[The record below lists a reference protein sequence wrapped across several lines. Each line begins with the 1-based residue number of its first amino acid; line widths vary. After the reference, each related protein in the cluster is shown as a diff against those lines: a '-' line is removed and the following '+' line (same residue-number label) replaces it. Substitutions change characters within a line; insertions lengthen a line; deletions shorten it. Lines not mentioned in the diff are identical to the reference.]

1 MGFET
6 GLSAGMG
13 ATLTGALAGDIV
25 LVYLIGLCPV
35 LALSRK
41 LEAALGLGAVTVIM
55 APPATLLAALL
66 AMPYGHVVLSLPYVV
81 AAIFVAVYACA
92 RVLSHALP
100 GAYARLEVYVP
111 LMAVSCTLLGIALIA
126 LGNAAGPLGA
136 ALYAFALACGYAL
149 VLAAFSQLRE
159 RLASAD
165 TPAPFRGAPIALIS
179 LGILAL
185 AVSGFTGL
193 RTL

>member
-1 MGFET
+1 MGFES

-41 LEAALGLGAVTVIM
+41 LEAALGLGAVTVLM
-55 APPATLLAALL
+55 APPATLLAAFL

-81 AAIFVAVYACA
+81 VAIFVSVFACA

-126 LGNAAGPLGA
+126 LGNAAGPFGA
-136 ALYAFALACGYAL
+136 ALYALALACGYAL

-165 TPAPFRGAPIALIS
+165 MPAPFRGAPIALIS

-193 RTL
+193 RSL